1 MTEPIKL
8 PDEFKEKGWAA
19 SITDADG
26 NVDMGKVFSK
36 IEGQEHMLGKKVL
49 PGKNATEEEWKE
61 FAENMT
67 KDYTDDEYTSVLD
80 GLETKAEMVAALKQQ
95 GLTPAQARKVA
106 ELYKAEKEKTTA
118 KKYDA
123 EEFRTAIKENMDEA
137 TYNKVKAHLV
147 ETGRW
152 DAIEQMSNTDAVATF
167 LAVAD
172 IVKKY
177 GVEDKPGHTQ
187 GTPAGGKGNGK
198 GANNQ
203 EYVSRIYEL
212 VREGKSNAEAKA
224 IADQEFGVEYND

>member
-1 MTEPIKL
+1 MSDPIKL
-8 PDEFKEKGWAA
+8 PDEYKEKGWAA

-26 NVDMGKVFSK
+26 NVDLSKVYSK

-67 KDYTDDEYTSVLD
+67 KDYTDEEYSSVLD
-80 GLETKAEMVAALKQQ
+80 GLETKAEMVAALKKE

-118 KKYDA
+118 KKYDQ
-123 EEFRTAIKENMDEA
+123 EEFKTAIKENMDEA

-147 ETGRW
+147 ESGRW
-152 DAIEQMSNTDAVATF
+152 DAIENMSNADAIATF

-177 GVEDKPGHTQ
+177 GVDDKPGHTA

-203 EYVSRIYEL
+203 QYVSRIYEL
-212 VREGKSNAEAKA
+212 VREGKTNAEAKA
-224 IADQEFGVEYND
+224 IADQEFGVEY

>member
-1 MTEPIKL
+1 MDPIKL
-8 PDEFKEKGWAA
+8 PDEYKDKGWAA

-26 NVDMGKVFSK
+26 NVDLTKVYSK

-61 FAENMT
+61 FATNMT

-80 GLETKAEMVAALKQQ
+80 GLETKAEMVAALKSQ
-95 GLTPAQARKVA
+95 GLTPSQARKVA
-106 ELYKAEKEKTTA
+106 ELYKAEQAKTTA

-137 TYNKVKAHLV
+137 TFNKVKAHLV
-147 ETGRW
+147 ESGRW
-152 DAIEQMSNTDAVATF
+152 DAIEKMSNADAVATF
-167 LAVAD
+167 LTIAD

-177 GVEDKPGHTQ
+177 GVEDKPGHTA
-187 GTPAGGKGNGK
+187 GTPAGGQGNGK

-203 EYVSRIYEL
+203 EYVSRIYAL
-212 VREGKSNAEAKA
+212 VREGKSNEEAKK
-224 IADQEFGVEYND
+224 IADQEFSVKYE

>member
-1 MTEPIKL
+1 MSDPIKL
-8 PDEFKEKGWAA
+8 PDEYKEKGWAA

-26 NVDMGKVFSK
+26 NVDLSKVYSK

-67 KDYTDDEYTSVLD
+67 KDYTDEEYSSVLD
-80 GLETKAEMVAALKQQ
+80 GLETKAEMVAALKKE

-118 KKYDA
+118 KKYDQ
-123 EEFRTAIKENMDEA
+123 EEFKTAIKENMDEA

-147 ETGRW
+147 ESGRW
-152 DAIEQMSNTDAVATF
+152 DAIENMSNADAIATF

-177 GVEDKPGHTQ
+177 GVEDKPGHTA

-203 EYVSRIYEL
+203 QYVSRIYEL
-212 VREGKSNAEAKA
+212 VREGKTNAEAKA
-224 IADQEFGVEYND
+224 IADQEFGVEY

>member
-1 MTEPIKL
+1 MDPIKL
-8 PDEFKEKGWAA
+8 PDEYKEKGWAA
-19 SITDADG
+19 SITDGDG
-26 NVDMGKVFSK
+26 NVDMAKVFSK
-36 IEGQEHMLGKKVL
+36 IEGQEHMLGKKTL

-67 KDYTDDEYTSVLD
+67 KDYTDEEYSSVLD
-80 GLETKAEMVAALKQQ
+80 GLETKAEMVAALKKE
-95 GLTPAQARKVA
+95 GLTPSQARKVA

-118 KKYDA
+118 KKYDQ
-123 EEFRTAIKENMDEA
+123 EEFKTAIKDNMDEA

-147 ETGRW
+147 ESGRW
-152 DAIEQMSNTDAVATF
+152 DAIEKMSNADAIATF

-177 GVEDKPGHTQ
+177 GVEDKPGHTA

-203 EYVSRIYEL
+203 EYVSRIYQL
-212 VREGKSNAEAKA
+212 IHEGKTNAEAKA
-224 IADQEFGVEYND
+224 IADQEFGVEYNN

>member
-1 MTEPIKL
+1 MSDPIKL
-8 PDEFKEKGWAA
+8 PDEYKEKGWAA

-26 NVDMGKVFSK
+26 NVDLSKVYSK
-36 IEGQEHMLGKKVL
+36 IEGQEHMLGKKIL

-67 KDYTDDEYTSVLD
+67 KDYTDEEYSSVLD
-80 GLETKAEMVAALKQQ
+80 GLETKAEMVDALKKE

-118 KKYDA
+118 KKYDQ
-123 EEFRTAIKENMDEA
+123 EEFKTAIKENMDEA

-147 ETGRW
+147 ESGRW
-152 DAIEQMSNTDAVATF
+152 DAIENMSNADAIATF

-177 GVEDKPGHTQ
+177 GVDDKPGHTA

-203 EYVSRIYEL
+203 QYVSRIYEL
-212 VREGKSNAEAKA
+212 VREGKTNAEAKA
-224 IADQEFGVEYND
+224 IADQEFGVEY

>member
-1 MTEPIKL
+1 MSDPIKL
-8 PDEFKEKGWAA
+8 PDEYKEKGWAA

-26 NVDMGKVFSK
+26 NVDLSKVYSK

-67 KDYTDDEYTSVLD
+67 KDYTDEEYSSVLD
-80 GLETKAEMVAALKQQ
+80 GLETKAEMVAALKKE

-118 KKYDA
+118 KKYDQ
-123 EEFRTAIKENMDEA
+123 EEFKTAIKENMDEA

-147 ETGRW
+147 ESGRW
-152 DAIEQMSNTDAVATF
+152 DAIENMSNADAIATF

-177 GVEDKPGHTQ
+177 GVEDKPGHTA

-203 EYVSRIYEL
+203 QYVSRIYEL
-212 VREGKSNAEAKA
+212 VREGKTNAEAKA
-224 IADQEFGVEYND
+224 IADQEFGVEYNN

>member
-1 MTEPIKL
+1 MSDPIKL
-8 PDEFKEKGWAA
+8 PDEYKEKGWAA

-26 NVDMGKVFSK
+26 NVDLSKVYSK
-36 IEGQEHMLGKKVL
+36 IEGQEHMLGKKIL

-67 KDYTDDEYTSVLD
+67 KDYTDEEYSSVLD
-80 GLETKAEMVAALKQQ
+80 GLETKAEMVDALKKE

-118 KKYDA
+118 KKYDQ
-123 EEFRTAIKENMDEA
+123 EEFKTAIKENMDEA

-147 ETGRW
+147 ESGRW
-152 DAIEQMSNTDAVATF
+152 DAIENMSNADAIATF

-177 GVEDKPGHTQ
+177 GVDDKPGHTA

-203 EYVSRIYEL
+203 QYVSRIYEL
-212 VREGKSNAEAKA
+212 VREGKTNAEAKA
-224 IADQEFGVEYND
+224 IADQEFGVEYN

>member
-1 MTEPIKL
+1 MSDPIKL
-8 PDEFKEKGWAA
+8 PDEYKEKGWAA

-26 NVDMGKVFSK
+26 NVDLSKVYSK

-67 KDYTDDEYTSVLD
+67 KDYTDEEYSSVLD
-80 GLETKAEMVAALKQQ
+80 GLETKAEMVAALKKE

-118 KKYDA
+118 KKYDQ
-123 EEFRTAIKENMDEA
+123 EEFKTAIKENMDEV

-147 ETGRW
+147 ESGRW
-152 DAIEQMSNTDAVATF
+152 DAIENMSNADAIATF

-177 GVEDKPGHTQ
+177 GVDDKPGHTA

-203 EYVSRIYEL
+203 QYVSRIYEL
-212 VREGKSNAEAKA
+212 VREGKTNAEAKA
-224 IADQEFGVEYND
+224 IADQEFGVEY

>member
-8 PDEFKEKGWAA
+8 PDEYKEKGWAA

-67 KDYTDDEYTSVLD
+67 KDYSNEEYESVLD
-80 GLETKAEMVAALKQQ
+80 GLETKAEMVAALKEQ

-118 KKYDA
+118 KKYDQ
-123 EEFRTAIKENMDEA
+123 EEFKTAIKENMDEA

-147 ETGRW
+147 ESGRW
-152 DAIEQMSNTDAVATF
+152 DAIEKMSNADAIATF
-167 LAVAD
+167 LTVAE

-177 GVEDKPGHTQ
+177 GVEDKPGHSA

-203 EYVSRIYEL
+203 QYVSRIYEL
-212 VREGKSNAEAKA
+212 VREGKSNSEAKA
-224 IADQEFGVEYND
+224 IADQEFGVEYN

>member
-1 MTEPIKL
+1 MSDPIKL
-8 PDEFKEKGWAA
+8 PDEYKEKGWAA

-26 NVDMGKVFSK
+26 NVDLSKVYSK

-67 KDYTDDEYTSVLD
+67 KDYTDEEYSSVLD
-80 GLETKAEMVAALKQQ
+80 GLETKAEMVAALKKE

-118 KKYDA
+118 KKYDQ
-123 EEFRTAIKENMDEA
+123 EEFKTAIKENMDEA

-147 ETGRW
+147 ESGRW
-152 DAIEQMSNTDAVATF
+152 DAIENMSNADAIATF

-177 GVEDKPGHTQ
+177 GVDDKPGHTA

-203 EYVSRIYEL
+203 QYVSRIYEL
-212 VREGKSNAEAKA
+212 VREGKTNAEAKA
-224 IADQEFGVEYND
+224 IADQEFGVEYN